1 MTTSDFGAWNSPSY
15 RPPQGG
21 TSQPAAQS
29 QSSQPNNRKAS
40 VKPYQAASQQ
50 NFGFDSLF
58 NFSPYPAYG
67 ASSYSPTY
75 NQPPMNGFGGGYPAS
90 GPSMGG
96 YGDPARYKVDTTLIE
111 VGYYNNGKADEHAQ
125 SVREIYQRNN
135 PLGKSNVHYTGIG
148 NDESADTGASQPT
161 RLASKKEL
169 DDYIDTESTDAF
181 DIMADKINGIVEKGN
196 TEVINGSLGYS
207 RDTIYENVLLS
218 LKDNPKLAPVVG
230 LKPTAL
236 SSLEKNK
243 DGQVLVTDEVSNA
256 IVAYVD
262 GRLDQRGSAYQ
273 KSRLKYQQATQYAA
287 QNGVT
292 VVVAA
297 GNDHEMNEVFNARKK
312 GGDTNFLAQ
321 SDYVISVAAANDQG
335 TPQPNDDEIASFSS
349 WGDGRYNPTVSAN
362 GVGVKTRFG
371 PQDGTSFAA
380 PEVAATVA
388 RMKQVNPYLSFDQIK
403 AILQQS
409 ATDLYPNSSIADGA
423 GVINPDLA
431 VQWSQQLSQSA

>member
-1 MTTSDFGAWNSPSY
+1 MTSPYFGAWNNPSY
-15 RPPQGG
+15 PSPQQAGNSKPAIK
-21 TSQPAAQS
+21 SQQ
-29 QSSQPNNRKAS
+29 NREEKVGEKSNAS
-40 VKPYQAASQQ
+40 VKRYNAGYP
-50 NFGFDSLF
+50 GFDSLF
-58 NFSPYPAYG
+58 QFSPYM
-67 ASSYSPTY
+67 S
-75 NQPPMNGFGGGYPAS
+75 S
-90 GPSMGG
+90 GPSYPMSGPGNGYPNAKPGMGG
-96 YGDPARYKVDTTLIE
+96 YSDPARYKVDTTLIE

-148 NDESADTGASQPT
+148 NDESSDTGASEPT
-161 RLASKKEL
+161 RVNNKKEL

-181 DIMADKINGIVEKGN
+181 DIMSDKINGLVKQGK

-218 LKDNPKLAPVVG
+218 LKDNPKMGTVIG
-230 LKPTAL
+230 LKPKSL
-236 SSLEKNK
+236 SSLETNK

-256 IVAYVD
+256 IVKYVD
-262 GRLDQRGSAYQ
+262 GRLDSPGSAYQ

-292 VVVAA
+292 VVVAS
-297 GNDHEMNEVFNARKK
+297 GNDHEMNDVFTARKK

-321 SDYVISVAAANDQG
+321 SDYVISVAAADDKG
-335 TPQPNDDEIASFSS
+335 TQNPNDDDIASFSS
-349 WGDGRYNPTVSAN
+349 WGDGRYNPTISAY
-362 GVGVKTRFG
+362 GVGVNTKFG

-380 PEVAATVA
+380 PEVAAAVA
-388 RMKQVNPYLSFDQIK
+388 RMKQVNPYLSFNQIK

-423 GVINPDLA
+423 GVINPDVA
-431 VQWSQQLSQSA
+431 VQWAQQFSQSA